1 MTYLLQLTFKSRA
14 IGRLFL
20 LLWLVAI
27 LVPTAF
33 AQVKNETLPD
43 GVEHWYLTKKA
54 HSYLDEKAGELWN
67 VAFNKSNPPPFG
79 RSFAFLVGVSVYHNT
94 GFKQLPSVDHDL
106 EDMRNF
112 VLGRAGFD
120 EVYVA
125 KDDFVNRDLIE
136 KYVKEVI
143 ISKMEKNDRLLFYY
157 SGHGGDNKG
166 KTGYMLFGKAQKGQF
181 WGPQVLAIDTLTD
194 WSRELHVAH
203 ILFILD
209 SCASGLGIVSKDP
222 AGADAEKLLIRTLQG
237 KGSRTVLT
245 AGTAEEETYALSGRE
260 AQGYGVFTKAFL
272 NSFESLSS
280 EDDTDGFITV
290 PQVYAEVQKE
300 MANFRLS
307 HGMLTTPQS
316 WSLQVDEYGGTFV
329 FLDPKA
335 KTGHLTDQQIEIMGA
350 KRLQPK
356 GAVALEDLGPGAIQ
370 VYSGDSGTLFID
382 DRNMGSIIARQTRQF
397 LKETSGYHK
406 LRLISWEGAK
416 QNEKE
421 IFVES
426 GGIAYAS
433 LGLKSPIDASGG
445 VLVGT
450 LVVGSNYR
458 LTGDVYIDGFLVGQL
473 DKNDQLTVSNVVAGP
488 HFYQIVGS
496 KQTESGGTAIKPNEF
511 QYTLM
516 RPNPPTNLT
525 VTVQ

>member
-1 MTYLLQLTFKSRA
+1 
-14 IGRLFL
+14 
-20 LLWLVAI
+20 
-27 LVPTAF
+27 
-33 AQVKNETLPD
+33 
-43 GVEHWYLTKKA
+43 
-54 HSYLDEKAGELWN
+54 
-67 VAFNKSNPPPFG
+67 
-79 RSFAFLVGVSVYHNT
+79 
-94 GFKQLPSVDHDL
+94 
-106 EDMRNF
+106 
-112 VLGRAGFD
+112 
-120 EVYVA
+120 
-125 KDDFVNRDLIE
+125 
-136 KYVKEVI
+136 
-143 ISKMEKNDRLLFYY
+143 
-157 SGHGGDNKG
+157 
-166 KTGYMLFGKAQKGQF
+166 
-181 WGPQVLAIDTLTD
+181 
-194 WSRELHVAH
+194 
-203 ILFILD
+203 
-209 SCASGLGIVSKDP
+209 
-222 AGADAEKLLIRTLQG
+222 
-237 KGSRTVLT
+237 
-245 AGTAEEETYALSGRE
+245 
-260 AQGYGVFTKAFL
+260 
-272 NSFESLSS
+272 
-280 EDDTDGFITV
+280 
-290 PQVYAEVQKE
+290 
-300 MANFRLS
+300 
-307 HGMLTTPQS
+307 MLTTPQS